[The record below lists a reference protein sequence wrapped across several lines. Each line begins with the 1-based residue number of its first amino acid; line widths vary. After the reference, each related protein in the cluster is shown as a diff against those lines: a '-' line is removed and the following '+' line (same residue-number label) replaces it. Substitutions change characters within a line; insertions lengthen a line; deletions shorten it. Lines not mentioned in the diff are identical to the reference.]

1 MDLLLGLALSAHIGF
16 GNNINGFHPML
27 QLQKNNFIAG
37 AFYNSE
43 SNASLFA
50 GLSSKLGKFN
60 IEYGLATGYNQGVVV
75 PFVRGIYNINDNI
88 NVFVVP
94 APGKDGDLGIVLGTQ
109 IHWRN

>member
-16 GNNINGFHPML
+16 GDNLNAIHPML
-27 QLQKNNFIAG
+27 QVKKDLFIAG

-50 GLSSKLGKFN
+50 GLSNKFGKFN
-60 IEYGLATGYNQGVVV
+60 IEYGLATGYSQGAVV
-75 PFVRGIYNINDNI
+75 PFVRGIYEVNDNI

-94 APGKDGDLGIVLGTQ
+94 APGKDGDLAIVLGTQ